1 MATTAQYT
9 AQPILEYSQV
19 TTAQTT
25 LDNPASN
32 AVKISTGPSATAAA
46 GVGQRVNRITI
57 QATGNTTAGFVRI
70 YLSLDS
76 GTTKRLIAEK
86 AVTVAT
92 VSATVAAFRAEVP
105 EVVGL
110 ILPGGGVA
118 ELYATTHNT
127 ETFNII
133 VESGRL

>member
-32 AVKISTGPSATAAA
+32 AVKISTGPSTSAAA
-46 GVGQRVNRITI
+46 GVGQRVNRVVI

-76 GTTKRLIAEK
+76 GTTKRLVAEK
-86 AVTVAT
+86 AVTAAT
-92 VSATVAAFRAEVP
+92 VSSTVAAYRSEVP
-105 EVVGL
+105 EIVGL